1 MTETGTQNVKPE
13 TAETESFDMFQ
24 PRLAPDIDRSTF
36 EPLYAGPDDH
46 NTLPFMPLFDDGAGD
61 GTEDGAGDGTEDGAG
76 DEEKAD
82 GIVKEVKKRASLI
95 ESEAYEKGFAQGE
108 KDGFEMGSKK
118 FEKIVE
124 RIHGTLQD
132 MLAYRQ
138 EFAKRYENEI
148 LHLICAIAGK
158 VVRGAIKVDNE
169 VVRETIL
176 DAFSLAADRSEVTV
190 RVNPEDVE
198 YLKELRPEFFDRIK
212 ELRSFTIESDPSITR
227 GGCFM
232 ETAFGKVDACIETQL
247 EKIGKAVE
255 DAFGEER
262 VAFANRER
270 K

>member
-1 MTETGTQNVKPE
+1 MTETGTQDVKSE
-13 TAETESFDMFQ
+13 IAETQSLDIFQ
-24 PRLAPDIDRSTF
+24 PRWVPDVDRSTF
-36 EPLYAGPDDH
+36 EPLYAESDDY
-46 NTLPFMPLFDDGAGD
+46 NTLPFMPLFGD
-61 GTEDGAGDGTEDGAG
+61 RAEHGTEDESADEADDG
-76 DEEKAD
+76 EKAD
-82 GIVKEVKKRASLI
+82 TVVEELKKRASLI

-124 RIHGTLQD
+124 RIHGILQD

-232 ETAFGKVDACIETQL
+232 QTAFGKVDACIETQL

-255 DAFGEER
+255 DAFGEEHA
-262 VAFANRER
+262 AFANRER